1 MMSTETELRNDDAG
15 GPPDADADADADA
28 GVSAPK
34 ITPADENN
42 NSKIQLGFSV
52 EFEDDDH
59 RRSVGHHSPYWIDW
73 DGGQIGGR
81 PSWLNPRDIPFRPIE
96 CRLCST
102 PMVFVCQLYAPI
114 DDNINPNAFHRSFYV
129 FACPNTGN
137 SIDDDDDD
145 DAECDGK
152 HDDTSSSTKCSLATT
167 GTVRVFRTQL
177 PKKNPFYP
185 ERIDEDNIE
194 NEGNNHG
201 DDLESTWTK
210 HRPET
215 WGVRLCVASGQRGH
229 GKCPIQGLEFCSK
242 HHQREYKK
250 YVYDK
255 MKKKPRNPQDNND
268 DDDND
273 EDDELQDIDLTNLP
287 SMMADS
293 ELVVEE
299 EPDYD
304 TNDSSKIK
312 SALFQPSTNSCD
324 DGDDENLE
332 QSDLNAITGAAAETV
347 TKDEVTMQFYDRIN
361 SLDNVKSQCL
371 RYLRW
376 PALEVCKQ
384 SNTPL
389 WIRSDFQPPLE
400 DLPPC
405 CDKCGAPRKF
415 EFQLMPQMIHYLL
428 NKKNPKQRNKTNPM
442 DSSTNEDSDEMYDAT
457 AIEALRTATAIMD
470 ETPPEQIPPDLAA
483 TTAKAA
489 SAMRKSLMMAG
500 MRSIN
505 PGWGVVA
512 VYTCTKSCGGII
524 DLEDSGGD
532 QQNDGSDEDLGA
544 YIEEFAWRQPS
555 LD

>member
-1 MMSTETELRNDDAG
+1 MSTETELINDVHHDDNG
-15 GPPDADADADADA
+15 GSPDADTDP
-28 GVSAPK
+28 SALQ
-34 ITPADENN
+34 TTADESNN
-42 NSKIQLGFSV
+42 KIQLGFSV
-52 EFEDDDH
+52 EFEDEDH
-59 RRSVGHHSPYWIDW
+59 RRSVGHLSPYWIDW

-96 CRLCST
+96 CCLCRT
-102 PMVFVCQLYAPI
+102 PMVFVCQLYAPLEG
-114 DDNINPNAFHRSFYV
+114 NINPNAFHRSFYV
-129 FACPNTGN
+129 FACPNTGS
-137 SIDDDDDD
+137 SIDDGDCDGENDDD
-145 DAECDGK
+145 
-152 HDDTSSSTKCSLATT
+152 SSSTKCSLATT

-185 ERIDEDNIE
+185 ERIDVDNIDNDDNDNN
-194 NEGNNHG
+194 NE
-201 DDLESTWTK
+201 DLESTWTK
-210 HRPET
+210 HWPKS
-215 WGVRLCVASGQRGH
+215 WGVQLCVASGQRGH
-229 GKCPIQGLEFCSK
+229 GKCPIQGLEFCSRY
-242 HHQREYKK
+242 HQREYKK
-250 YVYDK
+250 YIYDN
-255 MKKKPRNPQDNND
+255 MKKKPRNTQDKND
-268 DDDND
+268 DDVD
-273 EDDELQDIDLTNLP
+273 EDLKGIDLINLP

-304 TNDSSKIK
+304 TNGQSKTK
-312 SALFQPSTNSCD
+312 SALFQLSTNG
-324 DGDDENLE
+324 DGDVEDEKLE

-376 PALEVCKQ
+376 PDSEVCEQ

-389 WIRSDFQPPLE
+389 WIRSDFQPPS
-400 DLPPC
+400 DDIPPC

-428 NKKNPKQRNKTNPM
+428 NKKNPKQGNKTNPA
-442 DSSTNEDSDEMYDAT
+442 DSSAKNDSAIIHDAN
-457 AIEALRTATAIMD
+457 AIDALRTATAIMD

-489 SAMRKSLMMAG
+489 SAMRKNLMMG
-500 MRSIN
+500 GGSTRSSN

-524 DLEDSGGD
+524 DIEDSDGD
-532 QQNDGSDEDLGA
+532 CSTNQQHAGSDKDLGA